1 MSHREWSKWQ
11 RSCFR
16 WKIVEAGGC
25 IEVAN
30 SGQSVGEHWDTV
42 WAATGME
49 SSAAGVFC
57 SRMLSMVNRED
68 VNAIVQAQRHM
79 LDRFEKTNEMLLNFN
94 NLSSVRL
101 SQMTERYL
109 NHTRALVE
117 MKKDLDSI
125 FRRIRTLKD
134 KLSKQHPEAFSSIR
148 ASVDV
153 EDEEFDPNPKSLLPL
168 SDAPEP
174 SSDSSNTSPTLLT
187 PGASGDSED
196 TSLIKEQ
203 VDGHAQ
209 LVTEGGGE

>member
-1 MSHREWSKWQ
+1 
-11 RSCFR
+11 
-16 WKIVEAGGC
+16 
-25 IEVAN
+25 
-30 SGQSVGEHWDTV
+30 
-42 WAATGME
+42 ME
-49 SSAAGVFC
+49 SSASGVFC

-101 SQMTERYL
+101 NQMTERYL
-109 NHTRALVE
+109 HHTRALVE

-134 KLSKQHPEAFSSIR
+134 KLSKQHPEAFSSIHE
-148 ASVDV
+148 SLEV
-153 EDEEFDPNPKSLLPL
+153 EDEDFDPNPKSSLPL
-168 SDAPEP
+168 SDTLEL

-196 TSLIKEQ
+196 VPVIKEQ
-203 VDGHAQ
+203 DGHVQ